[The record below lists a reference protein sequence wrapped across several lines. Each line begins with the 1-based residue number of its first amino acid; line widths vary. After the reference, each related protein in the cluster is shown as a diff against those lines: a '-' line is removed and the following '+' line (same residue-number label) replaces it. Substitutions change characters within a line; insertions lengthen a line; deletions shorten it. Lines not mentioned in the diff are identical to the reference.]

1 MTTTNQDA
9 PGLQGIWPALMTPL
23 TEALAIDDVRFAA
36 HARALLDAGC
46 AGVTPFGTTGEGP
59 SFSVAE
65 RRDAVNALV
74 AGGVPA
80 SRILVSVSC
89 AAVPDTLA
97 LTRHA
102 QDIGA
107 WGVLLMPPFFFKG
120 VSDEGIVESYRQLLD
135 ATADRPLRVVLYHIP
150 QVSAVGL
157 SHGVIAELLRRW
169 PQRIVAIKDSACER
183 AASLELARAF
193 MSPNQ
198 PQMGVHVGNELDLP
212 ALAARGS
219 RGAVSGLANFMPRT
233 VHRLATEPDAAKR
246 RRRSRACRTPA
257 RMARR
262 LRVDPGAQGD
272 HGRADWRQCLAAR
285 ARAAGG
291 IEPRA
296 LRHIPPR
303 TRGTRLEPRH
313 RLTTPPP
320 QQETPTMTF
329 PLLRRALIAATAAAC
344 AAIAAPAFA
353 QTKIPLRISTP
364 AVPDDW
370 HGKMW
375 TVFKESLD
383 KSAPGEFDVQIN
395 LNASLFKQ
403 GTEPAAMAR
412 GNLELSSISAF
423 DIAKIVPEF
432 SIFTAGYIV
441 RDPQHQQKVFAGPVG
456 KEMFKLAS
464 EKMEVTILT
473 PIYLGTRQV
482 NLREVRNVKTPA
494 DLKGVKL
501 RMPGSKEWLFL
512 GEALGAT
519 ATPLA
524 FGEVYLGL
532 KTGTIDGQDNPLPSV
547 RAAKFYE
554 VTKQI
559 VMTNHLVDGIF
570 IAIADKT
577 WKALTPAQQ
586 AKVQAAADAAA
597 AFNNDNRLK
606 EEAQIVD
613 FFKKEGLTVTTP
625 DVEAFRK
632 SVQAAY
638 ATSDMAKTWPAGMLD
653 RINNT
658 K

>member
-1 MTTTNQDA
+1 MT
-9 PGLQGIWPALMTPL
+9 
-23 TEALAIDDVRFAA
+23 
-36 HARALLDAGC
+36 
-46 AGVTPFGTTGEGP
+46 
-59 SFSVAE
+59 
-65 RRDAVNALV
+65 
-74 AGGVPA
+74 
-80 SRILVSVSC
+80 
-89 AAVPDTLA
+89 
-97 LTRHA
+97 
-102 QDIGA
+102 
-107 WGVLLMPPFFFKG
+107 
-120 VSDEGIVESYRQLLD
+120 
-135 ATADRPLRVVLYHIP
+135 ATI
-150 QVSAVGL
+150 
-157 SHGVIAELLRRW
+157 LRR
-169 PQRIVAIKDSACER
+169 S
-183 AASLELARAF
+183 
-193 MSPNQ
+193 
-198 PQMGVHVGNELDLP
+198 
-212 ALAARGS
+212 
-219 RGAVSGLANFMPRT
+219 
-233 VHRLATEPDAAKR
+233 
-246 RRRSRACRTPA
+246 
-257 RMARR
+257 
-262 LRVDPGAQGD
+262 
-272 HGRADWRQCLAAR
+272 
-285 ARAAGG
+285 
-291 IEPRA
+291 
-296 LRHIPPR
+296 
-303 TRGTRLEPRH
+303 
-313 RLTTPPP
+313 
-320 QQETPTMTF
+320 
-329 PLLRRALIAATAAAC
+329 LIAAAAALATVFVP
-344 AAIAAPAFA
+344 AAMA
-353 QTKIPLRISTP
+353 QSKVLLRISTP

-395 LNASLFKQ
+395 LNATLVKQ

-423 DIAKIVPEF
+423 DIAKLVPEF
-432 SIFTAGYIV
+432 SIFTAGYII

-456 KEMFKLAS
+456 QEMFKLAS
-464 EKMEVTILT
+464 DKMEVTLLT

-570 IAIADKT
+570 IAISDKA
-577 WKALTPAQQ
+577 WKAMTPAQRQ
-586 AKVQAAADAAA
+586 KVQVAANDAA
-597 AFNNDNRLK
+597 AFNNDGRLK

-625 DVEAFRK
+625 DVDAFRK
-632 SVQAAY
+632 AVQAAY
-638 ATSDMAKTWPAGMLD
+638 ASSDIAKAWPAGLLD